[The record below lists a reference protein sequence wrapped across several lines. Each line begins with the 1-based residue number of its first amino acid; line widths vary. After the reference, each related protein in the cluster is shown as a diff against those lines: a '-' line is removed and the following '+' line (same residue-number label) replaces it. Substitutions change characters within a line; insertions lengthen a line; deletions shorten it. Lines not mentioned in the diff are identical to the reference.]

1 MKHVMVVIPIDTQVD
16 EAQHVAQE
24 YGDHWHQ
31 SLDALAVGHLHLQ
44 HHDGDEDGDHA
55 ITERF
60 KPILSHA
67 ACARAQALSMKPLQW
82 SRCQSVAPLRG
93 MQENDAYEGI

>member
-1 MKHVMVVIPIDTQVD
+1 MQHVVVVIPIDAKVD

-24 YGDHWHQ
+24 YRDHWHQ

-44 HHDGDEDGDHA
+44 HHDGDEDGEHA

-60 KPILSHA
+60 QPILSHA
-67 ACARAQALSMKPLQW
+67 ACARAQALSMKPLKL
-82 SRCQSVAPLRG
+82 SCGKSVFPLRG
-93 MQENDAYEGI
+93 MQENDEY